1 MNRLSREKRNQLII
15 VVSLT
20 VVVLGLI
27 YFFLILPQKNGIQQL
42 ASAKT
47 DAEKK
52 LQQYEDIIK
61 KADQTTAD
69 LQSIT
74 TNLANAETDIASGD
88 IYAWTYDTLRRFKT
102 TYHVDIPNIGQPS
115 DVMAVDLLP
124 GYPYKQIKLNLTG
137 TAFYHD
143 LGKFVADFENTF
155 PHMRLVNLEI
165 EPSPGVAAADSAE
178 KLAFRVEVVILVKTA
193 S

>member
-1 MNRLSREKRNQLII
+1 MNRLSREKRNQLI
-15 VVSLT
+15 
-20 VVVLGLI
+20 VVVALTMVALGLI
-27 YFFLILPQKNGIQQL
+27 YFFLILPQKNGLQQL

-61 KADQTTAD
+61 KADETA
-69 LQSIT
+69 
-74 TNLANAETDIASGD
+74 TNLQLVAATLATGETDIASGD

-102 TYHVDIPNIGQPS
+102 IYHVDIPNIGQPS
-115 DVMAVDLLP
+115 EVMAVDLLP

-143 LGKFVADFENTF
+143 LGKFIADFENTF
-155 PHMRLVNLEI
+155 PHMRLVNLEL
-165 EPSPGVAAADSAE
+165 EPSPGATGAESAE
-178 KLAFRVEVVILVKTA
+178 KLGFRMDVVILVKAA

>member
-1 MNRLSREKRNQLII
+1 MNRLSREKRTQLIV

-20 VVVLGLI
+20 VVALGLI
-27 YFFLILPQKNGIQQL
+27 YFFLILPQKNGLQQL
-42 ASAKT
+42 ASAKI

-52 LQQYEDIIK
+52 LQQYQDTIK
-61 KADQTTAD
+61 KADETA
-69 LQSIT
+69 
-74 TNLANAETDIASGD
+74 TNLQLVATSLTTAETDIASGD
-88 IYAWTYDTLRRFKT
+88 IYAWTYDTIRRFKT
-102 TYHVDIPNIGQPS
+102 NYHVDIPNIGQPS
-115 DVMAVDLLP
+115 DVTAVDLLP
-124 GYPYKQIKLNLTG
+124 GYPYKQIRLSLNG

-165 EPSPGVAAADSAE
+165 QPSPGGTATDAAE
-178 KLAFRVEVVILVKTA
+178 KLAFRMEVIILVKTA